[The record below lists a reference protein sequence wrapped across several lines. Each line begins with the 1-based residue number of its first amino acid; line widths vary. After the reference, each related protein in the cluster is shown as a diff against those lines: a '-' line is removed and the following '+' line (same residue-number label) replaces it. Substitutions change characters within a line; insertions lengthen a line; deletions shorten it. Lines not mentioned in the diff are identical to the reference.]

1 MPRSLDLP
9 GFVRLSGSSLDCAEM
24 MRPHVPAAHAPGPW
38 LPKVEIGGYDG
49 LVDAADFADWLAAS
63 VVGET
68 IAYYCGRNLALDRLH
83 DATLDLLAREVM
95 LASGGSMFR
104 TSRCFHIRGVYRGSR
119 EVEVT
124 PRRVPAP
131 EPPMPAEA
139 VEPGALHGAE
149 AWWWLHLCRRL
160 P

>member
-1 MPRSLDLP
+1 MPRSRELA
-9 GFVRLSGSSLDCAEM
+9 GFVRLSGTSLDAAEL
-24 MRPHVPAAHAPGPW
+24 RRQHVPAPREPGPW
-38 LPKVEIGGYDG
+38 LPRIEIRGF
-49 LVDAADFADWLAAS
+49 DAVADAVDFADWLAAS

-104 TSRCFHIRGVYRGSR
+104 TSRCFHIRGLYRGSR
-119 EVEVT
+119 EVEVAQ
-124 PRRVPAP
+124 RRVPAK
-131 EPPMPAEA
+131 AG
-139 VEPGALHGAE
+139 EPGAVDEH
-149 AWWWLHLCRRL
+149 WWWLHLCRRL